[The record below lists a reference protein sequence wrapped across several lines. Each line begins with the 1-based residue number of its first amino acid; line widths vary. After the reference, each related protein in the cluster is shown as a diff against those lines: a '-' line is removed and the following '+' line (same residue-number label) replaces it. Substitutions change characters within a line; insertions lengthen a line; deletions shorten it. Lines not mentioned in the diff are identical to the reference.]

1 MARISKYRFDQEV
14 TSSDFV
20 IGSDGQ
26 TRKTRNYLLSDLT
39 GFFGQQ
45 DLIQGNKFVYVYK
58 QTKDYENLTKG
69 ELSFNNKSEVNTTFS
84 GITTV
89 YINRNNLSN
98 NDIYDYL
105 IELRDNDGVMY
116 LFNGSNST
124 QFGIYRIQTINI
136 LSGDVIEMN
145 VDVLSS
151 NGTITVDDNAVISVL
166 YGENDKAH
174 IHTQL
179 VASSSWTVSHGLA
192 KFPSVTVVDDGD
204 NVIYGDVVYTNQN
217 ELTINF
223 TSSVSGKA
231 YIN

>member
-39 GFFGQQ
+39 DFFGKQ
-45 DLIQGNKFVYVYK
+45 DAIQGNKFVYIYK
-58 QTKDYENLTKG
+58 QTKNYVDLLKG
-69 ELSFNNKSEVNTTFS
+69 EISFNNKSEVDTTFS
-84 GITTV
+84 GVTTV

-98 NDIYDYL
+98 NDIYAYL
-105 IELRDNDGVMY
+105 EELRTNDGVMY
-116 LFNGSNST
+116 VFNGSNST

-151 NGTITVDDNAVISVL
+151 NGTITLDDTAVISVL
-166 YGENDKAH
+166 YGENDKTH

-179 VASSSWTVSHGLA
+179 SASSSWTVTHGLA

-204 NVIYGDVVYTNQN
+204 NVIYGDVVYTDQN

-223 TSSVSGKA
+223 SSSVSGKA

>member
-39 GFFGQQ
+39 DFFGKQ
-45 DLIQGNKFVYVYK
+45 DAIQGNKFAYIYK
-58 QTKDYENLTKG
+58 QTKNYVDLLKG
-69 ELSFNNKSEVNTTFS
+69 EISFNNKSEVNTTFS
-84 GITTV
+84 GVTTV

-98 NDIYDYL
+98 NDIYAYL
-105 IELRDNDGVMY
+105 EELRTNDGVMY
-116 LFNGSNST
+116 VFNGSNST

-151 NGTITVDDNAVISVL
+151 NGTITLDDTAVISVL
-166 YGENDKAH
+166 YGENDKTFT
-174 IHTQL
+174 HTQL
-179 VASSSWTVSHGLA
+179 SASSSWTVAHGLA

-204 NVIYGDVVYTNQN
+204 NVIYGDVVYTDQN

-223 TSSVSGKA
+223 SSSVSGKA

>member
-20 IGSDGQ
+20 IGSDGS

-39 GFFGQQ
+39 DFFGKQ
-45 DLIQGNKFVYVYK
+45 DAIQGNKFVYIYK
-58 QTKDYENLTKG
+58 QTKNYVDLLKG
-69 ELSFNNKSEVNTTFS
+69 EISFNNKSEVDTTFS
-84 GITTV
+84 GIDTI

-98 NDIYDYL
+98 NDIFAYL
-105 IELRDNDGVMY
+105 EELRTNDGVMY
-116 LFNGSNST
+116 VFNGSNST

-151 NGTITVDDNAVISVL
+151 NGTITLDDTAVISVL
-166 YGENDKAH
+166 YGENDKTH
-174 IHTQL
+174 IHTQIS
-179 VASSSWTVSHGLA
+179 ASSSWTVAHGLA

-204 NVIYGDVVYTNQN
+204 NVIYGDVAYTDQN

-223 TSSVSGKA
+223 SSSVSGKA